1 MSTVK
6 FCPVILSGMSACIIR
21 PPTVMGARPEGAI
34 SELN

>member
-1 MSTVK
+1 
-6 FCPVILSGMSACIIR
+6 MSACITR